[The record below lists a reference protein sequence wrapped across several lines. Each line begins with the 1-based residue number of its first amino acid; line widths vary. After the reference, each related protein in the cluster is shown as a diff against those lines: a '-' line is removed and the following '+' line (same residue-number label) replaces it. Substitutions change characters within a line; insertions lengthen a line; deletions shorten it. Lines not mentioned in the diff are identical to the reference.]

1 MGKYPF
7 QFFLDKLTSQ
17 QKEVLRFLC
26 VGILCLSFNTVIL
39 VITIKIAKLQYLIAT
54 VIGFFF
60 SNLLGFFLNKYFTFR
75 ALKTN
80 IWQEIYKY
88 YSVMGSS
95 FFVNLGLMAILVDI
109 FKIDAIY
116 ASLIIAV
123 IMTTYNYLLHKKWSF
138 KLKTKKKVLK

>member
-1 MGKYPF
+1 MQKYPF
-7 QFFLDKLTSQ
+7 QIFLDKLTSQ
-17 QKEVLRFLC
+17 QKEVLRFLS
-26 VGILCLSFNTVIL
+26 VGILCLSFNTIIL
-39 VITIKIAKLQYLIAT
+39 YILIEINKIQYLIAT
-54 VIGFFF
+54 VIGFFL

-80 IWQEIYKY
+80 IWREIYKY

-95 FFVNLGLMAILVDI
+95 FLVNLFLMKILVDI
-109 FKIDAIY
+109 FKIWAIY

>member
-1 MGKYPF
+1 MPKYPF
-7 QFFLDKLTSQ
+7 QIFLDKLTSQ

-39 VITIKIAKLQYLIAT
+39 VIAIKIAKLQYLIAT

-60 SNLLGFFLNKYFTFR
+60 SNLLGFLLNKYFTFR